1 MAVSWAV
8 ETVVLLVS
16 SSAVSSVD
24 HLVDQMAYYWVAEMV
39 VMTAE
44 LMEAPMAE
52 WKVDLMVSMSAV

>member
-1 MAVSWAV
+1 M
-8 ETVVLLVS
+8 VS